1 MRTVQGY
8 EECGRY
14 RETRNADGEV
24 AEEKRG
30 WRERT
35 RTVGTRTDRLTMGL
49 GFEDSDNTAL
59 YTARE
64 SEVQGNLSPIACSS
78 LGMWCSDSEAAT

>member
-1 MRTVQGY
+1 MWMLQGG
-8 EECGRY
+8 EECGQY
-14 RETRNADGEV
+14 GETRDADG
-24 AEEKRG
+24 
-30 WRERT
+30 ERT
-35 RTVGTRTDRLTMGL
+35 RTVGTRTDGLTTGL
-49 GFEDSDNTAL
+49 RVEDQDNIAL